1 MRVSLRVAAITTTSL
16 VTTTDLGTG
25 GHGSTADAVTFAI
38 DAVAITTEAAESL
51 GALVDAVPA
60 AAGPAAAGPA
70 AAGPAVAAGR
80 PSSE

>member
-1 MRVSLRVAAITTTSL
+1 MQISLRVEAITTTSL
-16 VTTTDLGTG
+16 VTTTGHGIG

-60 AAGPAAAGPA
+60 AAGPAAA
-70 AAGPAVAAGR
+70 AGS